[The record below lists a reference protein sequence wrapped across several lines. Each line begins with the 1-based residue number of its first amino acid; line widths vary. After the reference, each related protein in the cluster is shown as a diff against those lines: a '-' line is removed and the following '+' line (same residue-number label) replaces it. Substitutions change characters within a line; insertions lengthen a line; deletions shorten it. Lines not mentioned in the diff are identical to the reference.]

1 MGYRRDVTWYEFLLY
16 VHISMA
22 VIWVGGGFAS
32 QFFALR
38 ALRATDP
45 TRLASFAADV
55 EWVGT
60 RIFAPASGL
69 AFVSGIWLVL
79 DSDFWGFGDDWIV
92 IALVLFAVTFLAG
105 MLFFG
110 PESGRISKL
119 VAAEG
124 ADSPAAQAR
133 IQRILA
139 ITRAD
144 LVLLFLIVFDMAVK
158 PSFDD
163 VWLYVAILVAAG
175 VAAVLV
181 RNGLRARPAAASTPA
196 PHSPA

>member
-1 MGYRRDVTWYEFLLY
+1 MTRYEFLLY

-32 QFFALR
+32 QLFALR

-45 TRLASFAADV
+45 ARLASFAADV
-55 EWVGT
+55 EWIGT

-69 AFVSGIWLVL
+69 AFISGIWLVL

-92 IALVLFAVTFLAG
+92 IALALFAITFLAG
-105 MLFFG
+105 TLFFG
-110 PESGRISKL
+110 PEAGRISKL

-124 ADSPAAQAR
+124 ADSPAAQAG

-139 ITRAD
+139 LTRAD

-163 VWLYVAILVAAG
+163 AWLYVAILVAAG

-181 RNGLRARPAAASTPA
+181 RNGLRARPATASAPA